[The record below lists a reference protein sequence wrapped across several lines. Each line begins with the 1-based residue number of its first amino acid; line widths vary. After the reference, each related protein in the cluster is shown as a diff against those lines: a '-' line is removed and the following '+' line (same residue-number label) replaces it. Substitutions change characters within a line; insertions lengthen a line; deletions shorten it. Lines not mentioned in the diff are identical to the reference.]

1 MIKIV
6 IIIIKIKN
14 IICNTFTI
22 PRSLFFLKISRS
34 WPDILDRPEVEPEED
49 NNSPIIIQ
57 TNAIIKIITAID
69 TFAPLI

>member
-22 PRSLFFLKISRS
+22 PRSLVFLKISRS